1 MMPCIELRSVRR
13 RYVIGD
19 TGYDALAG
27 VSLTIMQGEF
37 VSIMGPSGS
46 GKTTLM
52 NIMGCLDVPTGGD
65 FRFLGKSV
73 LTHSRADLARLRGGH
88 IGFVFQSFHLLPRT
102 TAYENVEMPLMYN
115 RSVSG
120 SYAEARVRRALQLVG
135 LENRMH
141 HKPSQLSGGQQQ
153 RVAIARALVNDP
165 EIILADE
172 PTGNLDTRTSIEI
185 MELLVELNR
194 VGRTVVLVTHE
205 PDISRYTRRRIVL
218 RDGEVIADRV
228 ESGEREY

>member
-1 MMPCIELRSVRR
+1 MMPCIELMSVRR

-37 VSIMGPSGS
+37 VSIMGPSGA

-65 FRFLGKSV
+65 FRFLGRNV
-73 LTHSRADLARLRGGH
+73 LTHSRTDLARLRGDH

-120 SYAEARVRRALQLVG
+120 SDAESRVRRALQLVG

-153 RVAIARALVNDP
+153 RVAIARALANDP

-172 PTGNLDTRTSIEI
+172 PTGNLDTKTSIEI
-185 MELLVELNR
+185 IELLAELNR
-194 VGRTVVLVTHE
+194 AGRTVVLVTHE
-205 PDISRYTRRRIVL
+205 PDIARYTKRRIVL
-218 RDGEVIADRV
+218 RDGEIVTDRV
-228 ESGEREY
+228 ESDEREN